1 MLALCELGL
10 GEDTITE
17 AWHHPGKLVPPVYT
31 ACDVTQPDCAVMAE
45 CRLSVTFLTPSY
57 VLAMVFPLPHF
68 CSLFQPCINCPQN
81 HVLLFPMSTLYMRE
95 LILVGWVSQGSW
107 ASWRPSQSSQW
118 EVAVGD
124 RSWEERQSW
133 GISSLLF
140 LPWATS
146 PPLTSAPTREAHR
159 GSSFCIPTSSNI
171 TASPCSSACR

>member
-31 ACDVTQPDCAVMAE
+31 ACDVTQPHCAVMAE

-68 CSLFQPCINCPQN
+68 CSLFQPCIICPQN
-81 HVLLFPMSTLYMRE
+81 HILLFPMSTLYMRE
-95 LILVGWVSQGSW
+95 LTLGWVSQGSW
-107 ASWRPSQSSQW
+107 ASWLAAQSSQW

-124 RSWEERQSW
+124 RRWEERQSW
-133 GISSLLF
+133 VF
-140 LPWATS
+140 LPF
-146 PPLTSAPTREAHR
+146 
-159 GSSFCIPTSSNI
+159 SFCLGQPLLLWLQLLQERPTG
-171 TASPCSSACR
+171 TLASVSQCPVTSLPHLVPIACR